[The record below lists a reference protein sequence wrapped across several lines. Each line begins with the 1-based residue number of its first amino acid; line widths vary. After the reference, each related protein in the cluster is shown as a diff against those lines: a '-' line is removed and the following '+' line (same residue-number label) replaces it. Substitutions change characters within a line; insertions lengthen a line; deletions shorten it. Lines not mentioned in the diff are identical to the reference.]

1 MSRKPAR
8 SQELGLFAQRLYIE
22 FSILFCYFFFFK
34 CREGCW
40 FLFSPLQHSFL
51 GFSHHQHHLS
61 IILLLSHHGPDEPP
75 CAGGGL
81 LQKHE
86 VPHHPQPH
94 QCHAEHLLG
103 GKKRGS
109 WSTFGGYKLSCKWFI
124 GMEWEGPVPLGSAME
139 HPIGTSA
146 LLASHLWSVLP
157 SASWGRTFGG
167 LLV

>member
-1 MSRKPAR
+1 MAFNPGACGVSRKPAR

-103 GKKRGS
+103 GS
-109 WSTFGGYKLSCKWFI
+109 EEVWCHHSCASVRSDLRQDPP
-124 GMEWEGPVPLGSAME
+124 GEGWHHCHG
-139 HPIGTSA
+139 
-146 LLASHLWSVLP
+146 LAI
-157 SASWGRTFGG
+157 
-167 LLV
+167 